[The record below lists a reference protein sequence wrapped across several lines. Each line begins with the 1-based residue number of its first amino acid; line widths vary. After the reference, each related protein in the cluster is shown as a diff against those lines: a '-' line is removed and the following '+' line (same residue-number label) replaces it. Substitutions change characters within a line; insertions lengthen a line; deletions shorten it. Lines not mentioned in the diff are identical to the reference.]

1 MIIFLRFSAP
11 SKDNSTE
18 IQTAKDELTE
28 SPTKSETNFSVSIET
43 VEKPST
49 QDITKSSSEPTDL
62 QPSTEQSSDVST
74 QPLAEPAEPPPRDF
88 LAERLAEFDTK
99 LKPGY
104 VWKPK
109 ELKELNLHFQPQVVL
124 LKLKHD
130 KFYHDELKP
139 NRPSKYM

>member
-1 MIIFLRFSAP
+1 MIFLRFSAP

-43 VEKPST
+43 VEKPIT
-49 QDITKSSSEPTDL
+49 QDITKSSSEPSDL

-74 QPLAEPAEPPPRDF
+74 QPLTEPVEPPPRDF
-88 LAERLAEFDTK
+88 LAERLAEFDAK
-99 LKPGY
+99 LKLGY
-104 VWKPK
+104 VWKQK
-109 ELKELNLHFQPQVVL
+109 ELKEKNMHFQPQVVL

>member
-1 MIIFLRFSAP
+1 MIFFRFPAP

-18 IQTAKDELTE
+18 IPTANHEE
-28 SPTKSETNFSVSIET
+28 SPVKSETNFSVSIET
-43 VEKPST
+43 VEKPT
-49 QDITKSSSEPTDL
+49 QDITKSSSEPSDL

-74 QPLAEPAEPPPRDF
+74 QPLAEPPPRDF

-109 ELKELNLHFQPQVVL
+109 ELKEKNMHFQPQVVL

-139 NRPSKYM
+139 NRPSK